1 MRQFFAG
8 ARSVP
13 VTSWRAPSQW
23 RCSRRTYLILL
34 LGLYLYGTGD
44 AIIINATLGAGPWV
58 VFALGVTHV
67 TGLSIAFTTC
77 ILSVFAVLCWIPLR
91 QKPGLGTISNAVVIS
106 IAIGVGTTVIPEP
119 SNLYVRIG
127 MVILGI
133 LSIAVASALY
143 LTCGLGAG
151 PRDGLMTGINKRF
164 GVPVGRARLVVE
176 LTVVSLGW
184 LLSGMPRDGSLGL
197 GKNVGLGTVLFALLI
212 GRCVAITLGFVGR
225 RA

>member
-67 TGLSIAFTTC
+67 TGLSIAFTTF

-106 IAIGVGTTVIPEP
+106 IAIGIGTAVIPEP

-133 LSIAVASALY
+133 FSIAVASALY

-151 PRDGLMTGINKRF
+151 PRDGYQQKIRCACREG
-164 GVPVGRARLVVE
+164 PVSCGAHCGFSWLAAQRNA
-176 LTVVSLGW
+176 SGW
-184 LLSGMPRDGSLGL
+184 QPWVR
-197 GKNVGLGTVLFALLI
+197 
-212 GRCVAITLGFVGR
+212 
-225 RA
+225 

>member
-1 MRQFFAG
+1 MRRFFTG

-13 VTSWRAPSQW
+13 ITSWRAPSQW
-23 RCSRRTYLILL
+23 RCSARTYLILVI
-34 LGLYLYGTGD
+34 GLYLYGTGD

-67 TGLSIAFTTC
+67 TGLSVAYTTF
-77 ILSVFAVLCWIPLR
+77 ILSLFAVICWIPLR

-106 IAIGVGTTVIPEP
+106 IAIGVGTAVIPEP
-119 SNLYVRIG
+119 SNLYLRIL
-127 MVILGI
+127 MVVFGI
-133 LSIAVASALY
+133 LTIAVASALY

-151 PRDGLMTGINKRF
+151 PRDGLMTGMNKRF

-176 LTVVSLGW
+176 VTVVILGW

-197 GKNVGLGTVLFALLI
+197 GKNVGLGTALFALLI

-225 RA
+225 RS